1 MRLIFILFSFLAVTA
16 ASAQQ
21 SYLIDWQDVGEEAV
35 GHLVNLVRIDTSN
48 PPGNE
53 TDVVRYLQTV
63 LAAEGIRSDSY
74 ALEQNRAN
82 LVARI
87 KGNGSKRPILI
98 MAHTDVVGVQADKW
112 YADPFSGMRKDGF
125 IYGRGTLDD
134 KDNVAAGL
142 MVMMLLKRYEVALD
156 RDIIFLAESGEEGTP
171 EVGINFMV
179 EHHFDVIDAEY
190 CLAEGGQNIM
200 EHDKLKTVGIQTTEK
215 MPRRVT
221 LVARGTP
228 GHGSRPTL
236 DNAVAILAAAVAK
249 AGAWQT
255 EVRLNDTTRM
265 YFQRM
270 AEISGPEDA
279 FRYNNVENAAE
290 SDKIQRH
297 FIEAFPYHY
306 SISRTSVA
314 PTVLDGGFRR
324 NVIPS
329 EASAILDIRMLPDE
343 DVDEFYEKLAAVID
357 DSRVEIVPEHIYR
370 PAAPP
375 SAIDNEMFQTLERV
389 AKQMYP
395 DVSVLP
401 IMATGATDMAQVRA
415 KGIQA
420 YGIASARSVEEINSG
435 FGAHGDNE
443 RISEAA
449 FIDLVKYMWNV
460 VIEMSATR
468 LAVTEIIH
476 IADTVIVLADSN

>member
-1 MRLIFILFSFLAVTA
+1 MRVITTLFFMFVAIPVN
-16 ASAQQ
+16 AQQ
-21 SYLIDWQDVGEEAV
+21 PYLIDWDEVGEESIS
-35 GHLVNLVRIDTSN
+35 HLVNLIRIDTSN

-53 TDVVRYLQTV
+53 TDVVRYLKTV
-63 LAAEGIRSDSY
+63 LAAEGIDADSY
-74 ALEQNRAN
+74 ALEESRAN

-87 KGNGSKRPILI
+87 KGNGSKLPILI
-98 MAHTDVVGVQADKW
+98 MAHTDVVGAQADKW
-112 YADPFSGMRKDGF
+112 YADPFGGMREDGF

-142 MVMMLLKRYEVALD
+142 MVMMLLKRYGVELD

-179 EHHFDVIDAEY
+179 EHHFDIIDAEY
-190 CLAEGGQNIM
+190 CLAEGGQNVIRNGVVT
-200 EHDKLKTVGIQTTEK
+200 TVGIETTEK

-228 GHGSRPTL
+228 GHGSKPTL
-236 DNAVAILAAAVAK
+236 ENAVVILASAVAK

-255 EVRLNDTTRM
+255 EVRLNDTTRT

-270 AEISGPEDA
+270 AEMSEAEDA
-279 FRYNNVENAAE
+279 FRYNNVENTEE
-290 SDKIQRH
+290 SDAIQRH
-297 FIEAFPYHY
+297 FIETFPYHY

-314 PTVLDGGFRR
+314 PTVLDGGFRK

-343 DVDEFYEKLAAVID
+343 DVAGFYEKLAAVID
-357 DSRVEIVPEHIYR
+357 DARIEIVPERIYR

-375 SAIDNEMFQTLERV
+375 SEIDNEMFQTLERV
-389 AKQMYP
+389 AIQMYP
-395 DVSVLP
+395 HATVLP
-401 IMATGATDMAQVRA
+401 IMQTGATDMAQVRA
-415 KGIQA
+415 KGMQA
-420 YGIASARSVEEINSG
+420 YGIGPARSVEEINSG
-435 FGAHGDNE
+435 YGPHGDNE

-449 FIDLVKYMWNV
+449 FVGLVRYMWNV
-460 VIEMSATR
+460 VIEISATR
-468 LAVTEIIH
+468 
-476 IADTVIVLADSN
+476 